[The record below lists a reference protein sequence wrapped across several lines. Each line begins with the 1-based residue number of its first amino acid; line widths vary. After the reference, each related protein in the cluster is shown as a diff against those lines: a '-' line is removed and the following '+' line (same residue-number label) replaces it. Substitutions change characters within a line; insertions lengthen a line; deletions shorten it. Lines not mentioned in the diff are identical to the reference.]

1 MFMGKVIGTVWST
14 VKWPQLEGLKFLLV
28 RPYHLDELAGR
39 QGTKVCH
46 DAVVAADILDAGIG
60 EDVILAYGH
69 SARMALE
76 PWLEKGALPGRPVDA
91 AVVAIVDKF
100 HLDEAETRPDAA
112 RSKK

>member
-28 RPYHLDELAGR
+28 RPYHLEEL
-39 QGTKVCH
+39 QGAAPGKVCH
-46 DAVVAADILDAGIG
+46 DAVVAADILGAGIG

-76 PWLEKGALPGRPVDA
+76 PWLEKGALPARPVDA

-100 HLDEAETRPDAA
+100 HLDEEDTRPEAA
-112 RSKK
+112 RSKQ